1 MYDLPRGNFNKNKI
15 RNLDMVDFCKKI
27 PNRSIIVFPRPH
39 FDAYGFY
46 LSVPGSEQPPITFFF
61 QM

>member
-15 RNLDMVDFCKKI
+15 RNLDMVDFCKKSRTGQLLFFLAHI
-27 PNRSIIVFPRPH
+27 LTH
-39 FDAYGFY
+39 GFCV
-46 LSVPGSEQPPITFFF
+46 SVPGSGQPPITFFF